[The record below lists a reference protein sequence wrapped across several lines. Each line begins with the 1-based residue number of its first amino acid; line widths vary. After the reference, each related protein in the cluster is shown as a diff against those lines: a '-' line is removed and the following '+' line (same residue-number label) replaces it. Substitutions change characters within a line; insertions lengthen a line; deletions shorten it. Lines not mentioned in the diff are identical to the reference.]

1 MIKSFKHKGL
11 KKFFTK
17 GSLAGI
23 QANHAVKIKDRLTF
37 LDVALT
43 VEDMDRPGYKLHDL
57 TGNYKDRWAV
67 SISGNWRIT
76 FEFKDGDAYIVD
88 YEDYH

>member
-1 MIKSFKHKGL
+1 MIKSFKHRGL

-23 QANHAVKIKDRLTF
+23 QAIHASKIKDRLTF

-43 VEDMDRPGYKLHDL
+43 IDDMDRPGYELHDL
-57 TGNYKDRWAV
+57 TGNYKDR
-67 SISGNWRIT
+67 
-76 FEFKDGDAYIVD
+76 
-88 YEDYH
+88 